1 MIVVNDKRGHFVTTS
16 VLGSATGQGG
26 NFLVVDDPHDIAKS
40 QSDTIREREV
50 RAFHSKFY
58 NRLDDKENGVIV
70 IIMQRLHEKDL
81 TGDLLSGEEKY
92 EHLKIEG
99 VCQESKTYIFP
110 ISHKQKEYSE
120 GEVLH
125 RDRED
130 FQKLE
135 AVRKGLGSYGFSG
148 QYLQSPSPS
157 DGGIFKK
164 DYFDFYNKLTE
175 TFDFVFDSWDLSVKG
190 DVESDFV
197 VGIVWGIKGAL
208 KYILHRTKAKM
219 GFGDSTKAIRKHRE
233 LYPKIERTVI
243 EDKANGSPLIEIL
256 KKEVS
261 GIIPY
266 NPQVSKTERA
276 RLSEPDFEAK
286 QVLLPVKDI
295 ATFDVD
301 DFMHNLMAFPNAK
314 NDDDVDAT
322 TCGIIYSKA
331 LFRKFNIY

>member
-1 MIVVNDKRGHFVTTS
+1 MQVKFTKEYVDSKVSS
-16 VLGSATGQGG
+16 VGATNGLTEFSPGFIGLGGTLSQITQIDGS
-26 NFLVVDDPHDIAKS
+26 DYDI
-40 QSDTIREREV
+40 
-50 RAFHSKFY
+50 
-58 NRLDDKENGVIV
+58 L
-70 IIMQRLHEKDL
+70 L
-81 TGDLLSGEEKY
+81 TG
-92 EHLKIEG
+92 
-99 VCQESKTYIFP
+99 
-110 ISHKQKEYSE
+110 
-120 GEVLH
+120 
-125 RDRED
+125 
-130 FQKLE
+130 
-135 AVRKGLGSYGFSG
+135 FSNI
-148 QYLQSPSPS
+148 LFTSS
-157 DGGIFKK
+157 
-164 DYFDFYNKLTE
+164 
-175 TFDFVFDSWDLSVKG
+175 VF